1 MNIRKKTIFIIVF
14 LVLISSF
21 FALFNDGKKKELKI
35 YNVSVIARGKNSEV
49 MRIIREGMEQA
60 AYEMNV
66 NIRFLTLLEENS
78 INEQIELIKRE
89 VDAGTDAIIIS
100 PADYNEITSTI
111 ENIRKKVPVILFESD
126 IDKNENIPYISCD
139 NYELGKI
146 LAEEVIRGGNTRK
159 RISVIKS
166 ELNLNSIN
174 ERQLGFIEEIKRSQ
188 NTCETLELPKNE
200 TQLYNKIS
208 EIIKENKTDIIVTFD
223 TNTLETIGKAKKYI
237 VNNFDIKSN
246 VELYGIGSTSLV
258 ISLIENNIINSIAM
272 QNEFNVGYLSLK
284 ASVAEIE
291 KRKSD
296 NSAITSTIINSRNIY
311 SKKNQ
316 GMLFPFIR

>member
-296 NSAITSTIINSRNIY
+296 NSAITSRIINSRNIY

>member
-1 MNIRKKTIFIIVF
+1 MRISKKTIFIIIF
-14 LVLISSF
+14 LILLSSF
-21 FALFNDGKKKELKI
+21 FALFNNGKKKEVKV
-35 YNVSVIARGKNSEV
+35 YNVSVISRGKSSEL

-60 AYEMNV
+60 ASEMNV
-66 NIRFLTLLEENS
+66 NIRFLTLLEENN

-89 VDAGTDAIIIS
+89 VDAGSDAMIIS

-111 ENIRKKVPVILFESD
+111 EDIVKKVPVILFESN
-126 IDKNENIPYISCD
+126 IDRNKNIPYISCD

-146 LAEEVIRGGNTRK
+146 LAEEVVRNGNTRK
-159 RISVIKS
+159 RISIIKS

-174 ERQLGFIEEIKRSQ
+174 ERYLGFIDEIKNSQ
-188 NTCETLELPKNE
+188 NTYEIIDLPNDEIRIYDKV
-200 TQLYNKIS
+200 S
-208 EIIKENKTDIIVTFD
+208 EIIKENRSDIIVTFD
-223 TNTLETIGKAKKYI
+223 TNTLEVIGKSKKYTL
-237 VNNFDIKSN
+237 NNFDIKSN

-258 ISLIENNIINSIAM
+258 ISLIEDKVINSIAM

-284 ASVAEIE
+284 ASLAGIE
-291 KRKSD
+291 KKKNN
-296 NSAITSTIINSRNIY
+296 NSEITSTIINSRNIY